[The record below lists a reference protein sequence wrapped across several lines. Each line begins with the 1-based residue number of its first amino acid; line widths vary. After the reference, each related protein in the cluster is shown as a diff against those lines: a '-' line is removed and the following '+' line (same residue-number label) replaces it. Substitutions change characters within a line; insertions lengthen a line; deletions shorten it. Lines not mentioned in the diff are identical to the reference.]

1 MMSKPGL
8 RTCLAVSALTLALST
23 PARAQGTTPPAA
35 PPAAPPADAAPA
47 QPPPAPA
54 PAPAAPTQQP
64 AAPAQQPAAPAQ
76 PPGYPPQPGYPPPG
90 YPPPGYPPQP
100 GYPPPG
106 YAQQPGYPP
115 SGYPPPGYPPTG
127 APPPGYGYPPGAYPP
142 PPPKPAARST
152 FLAMMFLGVNSLQGD
167 SGQHFGP
174 GFRLGTILGGRVND
188 MFSINGELTL
198 DFLNQNDLPAG
209 QTITEVEV
217 DLAVSPLFHVHTGH
231 LELVVGPKLGLMAD
245 SVQVDVDGTTTMDS
259 GSGIVYGLN
268 AGLFAPVSRAVSL
281 GGLVSFVGRK
291 FNKICTTDAT
301 GVDTCQT
308 DNLPTDKVLGI
319 AFAVIF

>member
-1 MMSKPGL
+1 M
-8 RTCLAVSALTLALST
+8 VT
-23 PARAQGTTPPAA
+23 PAAA
-35 PPAAPPADAAPA
+35 
-47 QPPPAPA
+47 
-54 PAPAAPTQQP
+54 
-64 AAPAQQPAAPAQ
+64 
-76 PPGYPPQPGYPPPG
+76 GYPQQQPGYPPTG
-90 YPPPGYPPQP
+90 YPQQP

-115 SGYPPPGYPPTG
+115 PGYPPPGYPPPGYPPAG

-142 PPPKPAARST
+142 PPPKPAGKST
-152 FLAMMFLGVNSLQGD
+152 FLAMIFLGVNSLQGD

-198 DFLNQNDLPAG
+198 DFLNQNDLPPG
-209 QTITEVEV
+209 DTITEVEI
-217 DLAVSPLFHVHTGH
+217 DLAVSPLFHVHAGR
-231 LELVVGPKLGLMAD
+231 LELVVGPKLGVMTD
-245 SVQVDVDGTTTMDS
+245 SAQIDVDGTTTTGS
-259 GSGIVYGLN
+259 GSGVVYGLN

-291 FNKICTTDAT
+291 FNKICTTDTT

-308 DNLPTDKVLGI
+308 DSLPTDKILGI